1 MKKCIIVPVDFT
13 DIAFDAY
20 CYANELAYS
29 VDASL
34 HLLHVSSGS
43 FETNQPLEI
52 KAGMTH
58 EEMLLEKLKGFAR
71 WHPNDQ
77 QKPLH
82 PVDTTY
88 QVAIGNI
95 VHQILKVADEKDAFL
110 IVAGTRDK
118 HTLKDKW
125 LGTVSSGVSI
135 RADRPV
141 LLIPYQTSF
150 EKVQNLVV
158 ACDYHADNYQVIKKL
173 STFSYLTRSTLHVV
187 HVKSGEEIEFEYLK
201 EEILDMLRTYADPTL
216 EIKTATLENTDVV
229 TGLYDYASQYNGAM
243 IIMISQKRNFLERL
257 IHRSM
262 SQKAAINAKMPT
274 MVLHVES

>member
-13 DIAFDAY
+13 DISYNAF

-29 VDASL
+29 IDACL

-43 FETNQPLEI
+43 FDVNQPLDI

-58 EEMLLEKLKGFAR
+58 EESLLEKLKGFAR
-71 WHPNDQ
+71 WYPNDQ
-77 QKPLH
+77 CEPLH

-88 QVAIGNI
+88 QVSMGQI
-95 VHQILKVADEKDAFL
+95 VNQILKVADEKEAFL

-141 LLIPYQTSF
+141 LLIPHQTPF
-150 EKVQNLVV
+150 ETVQNLVV
-158 ACDYHADNYQVIKKL
+158 ASDYHADNFQVIKKL
-173 STFSYLTRSTLHVV
+173 SRFSYLTRSTLHVV
-187 HVKSGEEIEFEYLK
+187 HVKSGDDVEFEYLK
-201 EEILDMLRTYADPTL
+201 DEILDMLKTYTDPTL
-216 EIKTATLENTDVV
+216 EIKTATLKNTDVV
-229 TGLYDYASQYNGAM
+229 TGLYDYASQYAGAM

-262 SQKAAINAKMPT
+262 SKKAAINAKMPT

>member
-29 VDASL
+29 IDACL
-34 HLLHVSSGS
+34 HLLHVTSGS
-43 FETNQPLEI
+43 FEVNQPPNI

-58 EEMLLEKLKGFAR
+58 EEVLLDKLKGFAR

-77 QKPLH
+77 NKPLH
-82 PVDTTY
+82 PVNTTY

-95 VHQILKVADEKDAFL
+95 VNQILKVADEKDAFL

-118 HTLKDKW
+118 HSLKDKW

-135 RADRPV
+135 RAHRPV
-141 LLIPYQTSF
+141 LLIPHQTQYTT
-150 EKVQNLVV
+150 VRNLVV
-158 ACDYHADNYQVIKKL
+158 ACDYHADNFQVIKKL
-173 STFSYLTRSTLHVV
+173 SSFSYLTRSTLHVV
-187 HVKSGEEIEFEYLK
+187 HVKSGDEVEFEYLK
-201 EEILDMLRTYADPTL
+201 DEILDMLKTYADPAL
-216 EIKTATLENTDVV
+216 EIKTASLENTDVV
-229 TGLYDYASQYNGAM
+229 TGLYDYASQFDGAM

-262 SQKAAINAKMPT
+262 SKKAAINAKMPT
-274 MVLHVES
+274 MILHVES

>member
-20 CYANELAYS
+20 AYANELAYS
-29 VDASL
+29 MDARV

-43 FETNQPLEI
+43 FEVNQPLDI

-58 EEMLLEKLKGFAR
+58 EEALLEKLKGFAR

-77 QKPLH
+77 DKPLH
-82 PVDTTY
+82 PVETTY
-88 QVAIGNI
+88 QVAIGSI
-95 VHQILKVADEKDAFL
+95 VNQILKVAEEMDAFL
-110 IVAGTRDK
+110 IIVGTRDK

-125 LGTVSSGVSI
+125 LGTVSSGVSA
-135 RADRPV
+135 RAERPV
-141 LLIPYQTSF
+141 LLIPHQTSF
-150 EKVQNLVV
+150 APIQNLVV

-173 STFSYLTRSTLHVV
+173 SAFSYLTKSTLHIV

-201 EEILDMLRTYADPTL
+201 DEILDMLKTYTDPRL

-229 TGLYDYASQYNGAM
+229 TGLYDYAEQYEGAM

-262 SQKAAINAKMPT
+262 SKKAAINAKIPT
-274 MVLHVES
+274 MVLHVEA